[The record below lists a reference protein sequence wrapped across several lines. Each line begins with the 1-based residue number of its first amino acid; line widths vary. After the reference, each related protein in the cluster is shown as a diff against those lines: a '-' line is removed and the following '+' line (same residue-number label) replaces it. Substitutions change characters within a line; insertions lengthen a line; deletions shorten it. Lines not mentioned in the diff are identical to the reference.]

1 MGAHKA
7 VASCRTPNFGCGRR
21 PRWEIRGV
29 LGVVYMKIV
38 VAGGSGFIGSHVV
51 DVLLEQGHEVLI
63 YDLEAPRYGQACAF
77 VRGDTRD
84 IDRMAQVLKS
94 GDIVYM
100 LAAEANVNRFFDSPL
115 FSTDITANA
124 TLSVLE
130 AARRTGAARVIL
142 ASTEWVYGSLPEA
155 GEENITED
163 TPCTGN
169 PDHIYTSS
177 KIAAE
182 LYCKNYQGL
191 YGVNFTIMRYGIPF
205 GERAR
210 PETVTPIFI
219 RRIVQ
224 GEPITIHGDGN
235 QSRQFIYVK
244 DLARGNAACLNPAA
258 ENQIFNLN
266 GQKRV
271 SVIQIVRTLEEILG
285 KKASLTF
292 VEDRKGN
299 FKGRFIS
306 SEKAYRLLGWA
317 PLLGYEEAMRIY
329 VEWFLKNQL

>member
-1 MGAHKA
+1 
-7 VASCRTPNFGCGRR
+7 
-21 PRWEIRGV
+21 
-29 LGVVYMKIV
+29 MKIV

-51 DVLLEQGHEVLI
+51 DVLLEHGHDVLI
-63 YDLEAPRYGQACAF
+63 YDLEAPRFGQACAF

-84 IDRMAQVLKS
+84 IDRLVQVLKS
-94 GDIVYM
+94 GDILYM
-100 LAAEANVNRFFDSPL
+100 MAAEANVNRFLESPV
-115 FSTDITANA
+115 FSNDITSNA
-124 TLSVLE
+124 TLAVLE

-155 GEENITED
+155 GDEYITEE
-163 TPCTGN
+163 TPCAAR

-177 KIAAE
+177 KIASE
-182 LYCKNYQGL
+182 LFCRNYGDLHGL
-191 YGVNFTIMRYGIPF
+191 KFTIMRYGIPF

-219 RRIVQ
+219 RRIAR
-224 GEPITIHGDGN
+224 GEPITIHGDGS

-244 DLARGNAACLNPAA
+244 DLARGNAACLSPSA

-266 GQKRV
+266 GKKKI
-271 SVIQIVRTLEEILG
+271 SVIQIVRTIEEILG
-285 KKASLTF
+285 KRATITF

-306 SEKAYRLLGWA
+306 SEKAHRLLGWT
-317 PLLGYEEAMRIY
+317 PESDYEDAMRTY
-329 VEWFLKNQL
+329 VDWFLKNQV

>member
-1 MGAHKA
+1 
-7 VASCRTPNFGCGRR
+7 
-21 PRWEIRGV
+21 
-29 LGVVYMKIV
+29 MKVV

-51 DVLLEQGHEVLI
+51 DALLEQGNEVLI
-63 YDLEAPRYGQACAF
+63 YDLEAPRFGQPCAF
-77 VRGDTRD
+77 IRGDTRD
-84 IDRMAQVLKS
+84 VDRLSQVLKE
-94 GDIVYM
+94 GDVIFQ
-100 LAAEANVNRFFDSPL
+100 LAAEANVNRFLESPA
-115 FSTDITANA
+115 FSNDITSNA

-130 AARRTGAARVIL
+130 AARRSKAARVLL
-142 ASTEWVYGSLPEA
+142 ASTEWIYGSLPEA

-163 TPCTGN
+163 TPYAGN

-177 KIAAE
+177 KIASE
-182 LYCKNYQGL
+182 LFCKNYRDL
-191 YGVNFTIMRYGIPF
+191 YGVNYTIMRYGIPF

-219 RRIVQ
+219 RRIVS
-224 GEPITIHGDGN
+224 GEPITIHGDGS

-244 DLARGNAACLNPAA
+244 DLARGNAACLKSAA

-266 GQKRV
+266 GKKKI

-285 KKASLTF
+285 KKAVVSF

-306 SEKAYRLLGWA
+306 SEKAHRLLGWA
-317 PLLGYEEAMRIY
+317 PQLDYEDAMRVYID
-329 VEWFLKNQL
+329 WFLKHQA

>member
-1 MGAHKA
+1 
-7 VASCRTPNFGCGRR
+7 
-21 PRWEIRGV
+21 
-29 LGVVYMKIV
+29 MKIV

-51 DVLLEQGHEVLI
+51 DALIDQGREVLI
-63 YDLEAPRYGQACAF
+63 YDLEAPRHNPKCAF

-84 IDRMAQVLKS
+84 VDRLAQVLKS
-94 GDIVYM
+94 GDIIYL
-100 LAAEANVNRFFDSPL
+100 LAAEANVNRFFESPL
-115 FSTDITANA
+115 FSNDITSNA

-142 ASTEWVYGSLPEA
+142 ASTEWIYGSLLEI
-155 GEENITED
+155 GEEKITEE
-163 TPCTGN
+163 TPYAAN
-169 PDHIYTSS
+169 PDHLYTSS

-182 LYCKNYQGL
+182 LFCKNYHGL
-191 YGVNFTIMRYGIPF
+191 YGVNYTIMRYGIPF

-210 PETVTPIFI
+210 QETVTPIFI
-219 RRIVQ
+219 QRILR
-224 GEPITIHGDGN
+224 GEPITIHGDGS

-266 GQKRV
+266 GTKRI
-271 SVIQIVRTLEEILG
+271 SVLQVVETLEEILR
-285 KKASLTF
+285 KKALITF

-306 SEKAYRLLGWA
+306 SDKARQLLDWT
-317 PLLGYEEAMRIY
+317 PTLDYENAMRMY
-329 VEWFLKNQL
+329 VEWFIKNQESGARSQEPE

>member
-1 MGAHKA
+1 
-7 VASCRTPNFGCGRR
+7 
-21 PRWEIRGV
+21 
-29 LGVVYMKIV
+29 MKII

-51 DVLLEQGHEVLI
+51 DVLLERGHEVLI

-84 IDRMAQVLKS
+84 VDRLLQVLKS
-94 GDIVYM
+94 GDILYL
-100 LAAEANVNRFFDSPL
+100 LAAEANVNRFLESPL
-115 FSTDITANA
+115 FSNDITANA
-124 TLSVLE
+124 ALSVLE
-130 AARRTGAARVIL
+130 AARRAGAARVIL

-163 TPCTGN
+163 TPYAGN
-169 PDHIYTSS
+169 PDHLYTSS

-182 LYCKNYQGL
+182 LFCKNYHDL
-191 YGVNFTIMRYGIPF
+191 FGVNFTIMRYGIPF

-219 RRIVQ
+219 RRIVR
-224 GEPITIHGDGN
+224 GEPITIHGDGS

-244 DLARGNAACLNPAA
+244 DLARGNAACLNQAA

-266 GQKRV
+266 GKKKI
-271 SVIQIVRTLEEILG
+271 SVIQIVKTLEEILG
-285 KKASLTF
+285 KRASLTF

-306 SEKAYRLLGWA
+306 SEKARRLLDWA
-317 PLLGYEEAMRIY
+317 PTLDYEDAMRLY
-329 VEWFLKNQL
+329 VDWFLKHQS